1 MRVNLFHRWYCGSA
15 RWRTALHDEYLPGV
29 LRGLELGDDVLEIGP
44 GPGAATDWLRAR
56 VARLTSLEIDPRL
69 AGALRRRL
77 AGTNVAVIEGDATR
91 MPFPDASF
99 SAALAFTMLHH
110 VPAELQDALLRE
122 AARVLRPGC
131 VFAGMDSAPGL
142 VWNLYH
148 LGDDRNPVD
157 PATFGARLEVAGFV
171 GVRVRTAK
179 AGFSWRA
186 RARVSDLSR
195 P

>member
-1 MRVNLFHRWYCGSA
+1 MHRMNLFHRWYCGSA
-15 RWRTALHDEYLPGV
+15 RWRRALQEEYLPGV

-44 GPGAATDWLRAR
+44 GPGAATDWLRGR
-56 VARLTSLEIDPRL
+56 VARLTSLEIDSRL

-77 AGTNVAVIEGDATR
+77 AGTNVAVVEGDATR
-91 MPFPDASF
+91 MPFPEASF

-110 VPAELQDALLRE
+110 VLARLQDALLRE
-122 AARVLRPGC
+122 AARVLRPGG
-131 VFAGMDSAPGL
+131 VFAGMDSAPSL

-157 PATFGARLEVAGFV
+157 PATFGARLEAAGFV
-171 GVRVRTAK
+171 AVRIRTGK

-186 RARVSDLSR
+186 RARG
-195 P
+195 